1 MEKETIITQFISAWN
16 WHILAMI
23 FLTGSFIIIST
34 SREFINLIFYV
45 GLVIAFMI
53 SESFAYHRRRKID
66 KKEEYNEF

>member
-23 FLTGSFIIIST
+23 FLTGSFIIISI

-45 GLVIAFMI
+45 VLIIAFMI
-53 SESFAYHRRRKID
+53 SESMAYHRRRKID
-66 KKEEYNEF
+66 EMEEDNEF